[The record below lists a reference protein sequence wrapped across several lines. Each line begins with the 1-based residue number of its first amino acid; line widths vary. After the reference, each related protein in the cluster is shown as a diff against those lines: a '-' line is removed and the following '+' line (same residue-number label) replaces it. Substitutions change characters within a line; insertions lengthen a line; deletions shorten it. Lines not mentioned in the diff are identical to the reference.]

1 MPPLSRQPIFGCL
14 FILAL
19 LLLWGHVSIAQTS
32 GFVKLKRP
40 IDAAILMDSPF
51 SAKKSNQSWGKAPDQ
66 QLKDIDKAL
75 KAVKDKRQLLKDKAA
90 NLDGD
95 IKQLRDS
102 MVSAA
107 ALIQEHEAYV
117 DALTRKLKQVNANLA
132 EKKTALKRSRK
143 QMGVVLQALER
154 VAHYPPEALFAL
166 PISPRDT
173 VRTAIILRST
183 IPKLSRRALVLR
195 DSLSTLEFNQNQ
207 ALQHR
212 EDLSEANMELQG
224 QRKHLQTLIGRKSRM
239 RRRTI
244 SQTNAIDR
252 KAKKL
257 SKEARSL
264 RDLMQR
270 LEDIRKQREAK
281 EKSLKLSEKQG
292 RKTSVVVAEPPDEY
306 TGKPIDKAKGKLPYP
321 VVGDLKATFGRQGT
335 SGLTHKGV
343 TINAMSEAQ
352 VIAPYE
358 GRVAFTGLFRGYGRL
373 LIIEHG
379 AGYHTLL
386 AGMGRIDVI
395 VGQWL
400 LGGEPVGVMHRIK
413 TNYKGDNPSLYIE
426 IRRDGEPINPL
437 PWLAER
443 GKPIEKSKV
452 SG

>member
-1 MPPLSRQPIFGCL
+1 MPPRSRQPIFGCL
-14 FILAL
+14 FSVAL
-19 LLLWGHVSIAQTS
+19 SLVWGHVSTAQTS
-32 GFVKLKRP
+32 GSTKLKRP
-40 IDAAILMDSPF
+40 IDKAILIDSPF
-51 SAKKSNQSWGKAPDQ
+51 SANKNKQSWGKAPSQ

-75 KAVKDKRQLLKDKAA
+75 KTAQDKRRLLKDKATI
-90 NLDGD
+90 LDGD
-95 IKQLRDS
+95 IRKLRDS

-107 ALIQEHEAYV
+107 ALIQDYEAHV
-117 DALTRKLKQVNANLA
+117 DALTKKLKKVNANLSM
-132 EKKTALKRSRK
+132 KTTALKRRRK

-154 VAHYPPEALFAL
+154 VAQYPPEALLAL
-166 PISPRDT
+166 PISPSDT
-173 VRTAIILRST
+173 VRTAILLRAT
-183 IPKLSRRALVLR
+183 MPKLSRRVMALK
-195 DSLSTLEFNQNQ
+195 DSLSILEFNQNQ

-212 EDLSEANMELQG
+212 EDLSEANIELQG
-224 QRKHLQTLIGRKSRM
+224 QRRHLQTLIGRKARL

-244 SQTNAIDR
+244 SQTKAIDQ
-252 KAKKL
+252 KAKNL

-270 LEDIRKQREAK
+270 LDNIRKQREAK
-281 EKSLKLSEKQG
+281 EKSLKLSERQG
-292 RKTSVVVAEPPDEY
+292 RKPFLDLAKPPEEY
-306 TGKPIDKAKGKLPYP
+306 TGKPIDIAKGNLPYP

-335 SGLTHKGV
+335 SGLTNKGL

-400 LGGEPVGVMHRIK
+400 LGGEPVGIMDRIK
-413 TNYKGDNPSLYIE
+413 TNYKGNNPSLYIE
-426 IRRDGEPINPL
+426 LRRGGEPINPL

-443 GKPIEKSKV
+443 GKQIGKNKV